1 MGYKKGVVLLL
12 RKTRRGRLSVN
23 IKFWTRD
30 MSMYPLPPDPYSDP
44 KYDKKRG
51 RWNLNRDDI
60 GPKEIAAAFF
70 AVGLFIL
77 VGLLI
82 LHIKSKNDLERS
94 N

>member
-1 MGYKKGVVLLL
+1 
-12 RKTRRGRLSVN
+12 
-23 IKFWTRD
+23 
-30 MSMYPLPPDPYSDP
+30 MSIYPLPPDSYPDS

-51 RWNLNRDDI
+51 RWNLDRDDT
-60 GPKEIAAAFF
+60 GPKGITAAFF

-77 VGLLI
+77 VRLLI